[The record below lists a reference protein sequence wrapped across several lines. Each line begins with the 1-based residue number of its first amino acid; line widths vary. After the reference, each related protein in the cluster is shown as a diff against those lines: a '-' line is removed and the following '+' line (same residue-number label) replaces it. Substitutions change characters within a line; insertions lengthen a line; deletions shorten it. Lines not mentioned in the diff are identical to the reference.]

1 MVKNTIGKLLLL
13 VCASI
18 IFNFQFPIF
27 NCVRAQDSVM
37 SVTVPDGPSIEMV
50 WVEGG
55 TFTMGY
61 NGTDKKAHPSEDARP
76 THKVTVGS
84 FYIGRFEVT
93 QGLWSAVMGENAS
106 KFRGNDSLP
115 VESVSWEEA
124 QQFVTRLSQLTG
136 KRFRLPTEAEW
147 EYAARGG
154 SQVKGERSKVK
165 GIDFPFAG
173 CERGQLEK
181 HSWFCVNSGRRTHP
195 VGQLKPNGL
204 GLYDMGGN
212 VAEWC
217 EDWMEK
223 YPSEAQENPQGP
235 TSGDSRVL
243 RGGHY
248 NSVSWACAVYDRSW
262 YVPTGKSEY
271 YGLRVVME
279 E

>member
-1 MVKNTIGKLLLL
+1 MSMSTRSAKMMLL

-18 IFNFQFPIF
+18 VFNFQFSMF
-27 NCVRAQDSVM
+27 ASAQAQSDSV
-37 SVTVPDGPSIEMV
+37 VRVGLPGGPDIEMV

-55 TFTMGY
+55 AFTMGS
-61 NGTDKKAHPSEDARP
+61 NGEKGVSHQYEDSRP
-76 THKVTVGS
+76 EHQVTVGGY
-84 FYIGRFEVT
+84 YIGRHEVM
-93 QGLWSAVMGENAS
+93 QGLWTAVMGENPS

-115 VESVSWEEA
+115 VESVSWEDA
-124 QQFVTRLSQLTG
+124 QRFVARLSELTG

-154 SQVKGERSKVK
+154 VNARRQ
-165 GIDFPFAG
+165 PFAG
-173 CERGQLEK
+173 CARGDLEK
-181 HSWFCVNSGRRTHP
+181 HSWFCVNSGRRTHAA
-195 VGQLKPNGL
+195 GSLQPNEL

-217 EDWMEK
+217 QDWMEK

-279 E
+279 VGE